1 MSGSSVRIWLS
12 GWAILQASDVRV
24 AGLTT
29 VPQPARQP
37 SRRQWRRAAVS
48 GPPLDAASLLPKALR
63 LRRSSCPAWLVMVE
77 QGCRVAHAADRY
89 PGRVHRH
96 GREELGESAAV
107 DPDVPPVGIT
117 GRPSAPVVGGWGSHS
132 A

>member
-48 GPPLDAASLLPKALR
+48 GPPLDAASLLPEGPDTAPVILPGVAGHGR
-63 LRRSSCPAWLVMVE
+63 TGLPRGPCGGPVSGQDDRRSVRAF
-77 QGCRVAHAADRY
+77 
-89 PGRVHRH
+89 
-96 GREELGESAAV
+96 
-107 DPDVPPVGIT
+107 
-117 GRPSAPVVGGWGSHS
+117 
-132 A
+132 